1 MTESTITADGVL
13 KDLNDSL
20 VQLIEDAEK
29 HKTSAS
35 AKNENYKYEFA
46 AGEIN
51 AYEEVAKTLKTALA
65 KFSLSP
71 PFRLTTKRC
80 Q

>member
-51 AYEEVAKTLKTALA
+51 AYEEVAKTLKTALS
-65 KFSLSP
+65 KI
-71 PFRLTTKRC
+71 
-80 Q
+80 